1 MRSPMSLHPAFPIV
15 EGNYR
20 LTREWTIDLPG
31 KFNRRIEDD
40 DLVIWRPGLTFWI
53 AIWGLEAGKTPEQTL
68 AWVLEDASPHR
79 TDEKICRDGLLRL
92 TYRLREQDPERD
104 PSCFTAIYGYVF
116 STSSHV
122 QIAGYCDSTEA
133 EVTAEEVIR
142 SLRSLP
148 TGP

>member
-1 MRSPMSLHPAFPIV
+1 MSLHPAFPIV

-53 AIWGLEAGKTPEQTL
+53 AIWGLKAGKTPEETL

-142 SLRSLP
+142 SLRCLP

>member
-1 MRSPMSLHPAFPIV
+1 MNLHPAFPIV

-53 AIWGLEAGKTPEQTL
+53 AIWGLAAGKTPEETL

-79 TDEKICRDGLLRL
+79 TDEKICRDELLRL

-133 EVTAEEVIR
+133 EVTAEEIIR

>member
-1 MRSPMSLHPAFPIV
+1 MSLHPAFPVV
-15 EGNYR
+15 EGSYR

-53 AIWGLEAGKTPEQTL
+53 AIWGLEAGKTPEATL

-79 TDEKICRDGLLRL
+79 TDEKIDRDGLLRL

-104 PSCFTAIYGYVF
+104 SSSFTAIYGYVF
-116 STSSHV
+116 SASGHA

>member
-1 MRSPMSLHPAFPIV
+1 MSLHPAFPIV

-20 LTREWTIDLPG
+20 LTREWTIDLCG

-40 DLVIWRPGLTFWI
+40 DLVICRPGLTFWI
-53 AIWGLEAGKTPEQTL
+53 AIWGLEAGKTPEETL